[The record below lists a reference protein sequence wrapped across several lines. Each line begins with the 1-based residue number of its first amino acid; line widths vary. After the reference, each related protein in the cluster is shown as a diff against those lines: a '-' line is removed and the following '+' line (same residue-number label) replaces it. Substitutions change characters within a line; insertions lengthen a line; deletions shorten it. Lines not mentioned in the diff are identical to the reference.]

1 MMDAGASATQHD
13 HHHHHHGEDEP
24 DFDPQQQQ
32 NAASIPTETELALL
46 CLDHLRSLRRQI
58 QLKEN
63 TEGFAVDYLTMAVWA
78 LNRALPKELAENND
92 PFVDPSKLQ
101 HNHNQQS
108 ENIAPSRRGAS
119 YKNGTPS
126 SAFPSLEHMEREVL
140 AEKNN
145 YSIKQNTIEV
155 LNKSST
161 EDTYYDDDHDSNAY
175 RYYCSGGIGDNP
187 LTLGEITAAGLTGL
201 AARSRLQAERN
212 LIQGPLFGQFLQAVT
227 SKGFFEEQQS
237 NLGNSNNNQ
246 EEYTERY
253 TKVVSKF
260 RRKLAAKAPA
270 SQGDLLAVAA
280 AEYYK
285 QHGSAE
291 TAEIPAPAML
301 MDLPIPEIYLPRCNN
316 VNPPPFSPTRFLP
329 HNPSMSLTPSHSRGM
344 LESADSFAVVANP
357 VDLGE
362 AEKFKNKGN
371 AHMQQKEFE
380 QAIEQYTAALK
391 LSPAGPQS
399 HVYFSNRAAALVSLK
414 KFKDAV
420 ADSERSLALKPDYSK
435 AHARLGLAHFLLG
448 NYRQAVEA
456 YTVALKYEPDNKSS
470 KTYLEKSA
478 KKLAETGEQVN
489 RDPNAASY
497 SVVAEWDKHH
507 VSAAVEEAEKHKN
520 RGNALMQSRDY
531 TQAVNCYTKAIQ
543 LNAGGPQSHTY
554 YSNRAAALCYLE
566 LYADAEED
574 SLKSLHLKPDYAKA
588 HARLG
593 LSRFFLKNYAGSVD
607 AYTKALEYD
616 PDNAASKSYRAKA
629 KAKLAATQGFV

>member
-1 MMDAGASATQHD
+1 MMDGGAAPP
-13 HHHHHHGEDEP
+13 HHHGGED
-24 DFDPQQQQ
+24 DAAFDPQQQQQ

-46 CLDHLRSLRRQI
+46 CLDHLRNLRRQI
-58 QLKEN
+58 QNNKEN

-78 LNRALPKELAENND
+78 LNRALPEELAENND
-92 PFVDPSKLQ
+92 PFVDPSKL
-101 HNHNQQS
+101 HNQS
-108 ENIAPSRRGAS
+108 ENIAPTSRRKGKINS
-119 YKNGTPS
+119 KIS
-126 SAFPSLEHMEREVL
+126 FPSLEHMEREVF

-145 YSIKQNTIEV
+145 YSIQQNAMEV
-155 LNKSST
+155 LKSPT
-161 EDTYYDDDHDSNAY
+161 DDAYYDDDHSSNAC
-175 RYYCSGGIGDNP
+175 RYYCSGGIGDYP

-212 LIQGPLFGQFLQAVT
+212 LIQGPLFGQFLQAVV
-227 SKGFFEEQQS
+227 SKGFFEDHQS
-237 NLGNSNNNQ
+237 KLGSSNNNDHD
-246 EEYTERY
+246 EYTERY
-253 TKVVSKF
+253 SKVVAKF

-280 AEYYK
+280 ADYYR

-291 TAEIPAPAML
+291 TGEIPKPAKL
-301 MDLPIPEIYLPRCNN
+301 MDLPIPEIYLPRSNN
-316 VNPPPFSPTRFLP
+316 RDPPPFSHTRFLP
-329 HNPSMSLTPSHSRGM
+329 HHPSMSLTPSHSRGN
-344 LESADSFAVVANP
+344 LETAESFAVVANP

-371 AHMQQKEFE
+371 AHMQNKEFE

-391 LSPAGPQS
+391 LSPSGPQS

-414 KFKDAV
+414 KFEDAV
-420 ADSERSLALKPDYSK
+420 ADSERSLALKPHYSK

-478 KKLAETGEQVN
+478 KKLAESGEQVN

-507 VSAAVEEAEKHKN
+507 VPAAVEEAEKHKN
-520 RGNALMQSRDY
+520 RGNSLMQSRDY
-531 TQAVNCYTKAIQ
+531 TQAVTCYTKAIQ
-543 LNAGGPQSHTY
+543 LNPAGPMSHTY

-574 SLKSLHLKPDYAKA
+574 SLKSLNIKPDYAKA

-607 AYTKALEYD
+607 AYTKSLEYD
-616 PDNAASKSYRAKA
+616 PDNAASKSYLAKA
-629 KAKLAATQGFV
+629 KGKLAAARGFA